1 MKLHLTTLDDVYYL
15 AKTIEN
21 LKEHY
26 GINTDEL
33 SIEVV
38 SSTNMNDLLEG
49 KTQELKY
56 KILLNVVFDGISDRI
71 LRHLRRDK
79 ELWNVDYRVKELL
92 TDYNIS
98 SSDIKIKP
106 VVINGDLEN
115 IEYDMFLE
123 IKEERSLWKILADSF
138 KSPDSEKEETEDDEL

>member
-15 AKTIEN
+15 ARTIEN

-138 KSPDSEKEETEDDEL
+138 KSPDSEKEEDENEEL